1 MIHFET
7 LSHAGVYRG
16 SLSKEGQYGRFAFE
30 ADLLF
35 SRRAIGWP
43 GDSRRT
49 HRSVRDDRR
58 RASRRMGRFRLLPAM
73 NLLERNLVY
82 ISLDQC
88 RAARSPLGR
97 GDPRGVPGR
106 GSVHIARSF
115 ILSAFSS
122 RRQPEDHEAPRS
134 KLRGAC
140 SSGPDGPRLGTGDRG
155 GLAQRGICAEGDL
168 HSGGFAQRGIC
179 TAGDL
184 RSGPGLLEA
193 FYPAAGGGTALE
205 AAISQW
211 SFAAL
216 ALSPCIKKFVA

>member
-97 GDPRGVPGR
+97 GDKRGVPGR

-155 GLAQRGICAEGDL
+155 GLAQRGICTAGDL
-168 HSGGFAQRGIC
+168 HSGGFAQR
-179 TAGDL
+179 
-184 RSGPGLLEA
+184 SG
-193 FYPAAGGGTALE
+193 AAGSILSRRRWRHGVGGGDFSVVLRGPRAV
-205 AAISQW
+205 SVH
-211 SFAAL
+211 
-216 ALSPCIKKFVA
+216 KKIRGLTPTP